1 MTTMKSLFILL
12 LSTAI
17 ISTASAQQCEAPST
31 GCTYGMFNYE
41 KCECECIQPFCP
53 DSNGDCVVPL
63 DNCGGNPWEGCT
75 RGLDCPW
82 WGSLSS
88 GDMCNTGSK
97 VPPGV
102 WAIYN
107 TRAICCGVH
116 SPFSTVCNLK
126 GPNPPNN
133 IPSSEPTIALQMPNE
148 KVTLKFDLNGLPNDF
163 DMTKVKANVLTG
175 LKIILSQLKVREP
188 GLQISGINER
198 SCNGRRLIQQ
208 RQLRMVMVERE
219 LLTDASI
226 CYTVEVENRDS
237 GQDYEALLVTEAR
250 ASSDVVLDEIRTKLN
265 YVNVG
270 MNTGGEN
277 GNGSDGSSGSSGSN
291 SNGGSN
297 PTTMNNGNGGS
308 GDGGGLPGWAVAL
321 IVILFLV
328 LSCCIGYC
336 IFASVRNSK
345 DEKGD
350 INILFNNPVRP
361 TGNSSS
367 RGNHPSRS
375 KYGSAP
381 RRRQRSFVAKG
392 SRALRQ
398 SFSRRPNRSR
408 NERDR
413 PRRRDDRRRRRHNR
427 YGGFRSSVTDRVR
440 SPRRSR
446 GDRSRRDDDNEYPS
460 ISLSNPQDPKF
471 SADELTVNTYT
482 TNKKIEQDPPM
493 NALVVYE
500 PDYAKPDPDGET
512 AGAVVLALTNGEDS
526 TRNYAGGPITKPKLE
541 PEEIL
546 STATPRETSDPS
558 VAPQPVLYGVSGDA
572 SDDEEEYDQYGFRRD
587 QPQIYAPKRQ
597 NKRSEE
603 LEDSLSFA
611 TEDPEDERRRARK
624 SRKKK
629 KKKAKGRGDSSHS
642 SKRYEESNYFTPE
655 SSEREKAYRQYSG
668 VDSVESEVGSIE
680 LESRAS
686 A

>member
-1 MTTMKSLFILL
+1 MTIKNLFILL

-82 WGSLSS
+82 WGSSS
-88 GDMCNTGSK
+88 SADMCNTGSK

-148 KVTLKFDLNGLPNDF
+148 KVTLKFDLNGLPDDF

-226 CYTVEVENRDS
+226 CYTVEVANNFNDKE
-237 GQDYEALLVTEAR
+237 YETLIVAEAR

-381 RRRQRSFVAKG
+381 RRRQQSFVAKG

-512 AGAVVLALTNGEDS
+512 AGSIVLALTNGEEP
-526 TRNYAGGPITKPKLE
+526 NTKPKLE
-541 PEEIL
+541 PEEML
-546 STATPRETSDPS
+546 SEAPPLRSRRRGRNSSRTPTPDPS
-558 VAPQPVLYGVSGDA
+558 VDIDDDYTEPPQVIYGSSGDA
-572 SDDEEEYDQYGFRRD
+572 SDDEDEYDQYGFRSG
-587 QPQIYAPKRQ
+587 QPQRYAPKRQ
-597 NKRSEE
+597 NNGSDE
-603 LEDSLSFA
+603 LEESFSFA
-611 TEDPEDERRRARK
+611 TEDPEDERRQARK
-624 SRKKK
+624 SRKKRK
-629 KKKAKGRGDSSHS
+629 KKKKRRDSRSNS
-642 SKRYEESNYFTPE
+642 RKRYEERRN
-655 SSEREKAYRQYSG
+655 RQNSG

>member
-1 MTTMKSLFILL
+1 
-12 LSTAI
+12 
-17 ISTASAQQCEAPST
+17 
-31 GCTYGMFNYE
+31 MFNYE
-41 KCECECIQPFCP
+41 KCVCECIKPYCP
-53 DSNGDCVVPL
+53 DANGDCVVPL

-75 RGLDCPW
+75 RGVSCPW

-88 GDMCNTGSK
+88 GDMCQTGSK
-97 VPPGV
+97 VPAGV
-102 WAIYN
+102 WKIFN

-116 SPFSTVCNLK
+116 APFSSVCNDK
-126 GPNPPNN
+126 GPNGPVFDPNKPSITPP
-133 IPSSEPTIALQMPNE
+133 SGAFGTED
-148 KVTLKFDLNGLPNDF
+148 VTLKFALNGLPNDM
-163 DMTKVKANVLTG
+163 DITKLTTNVLAT
-175 LKIILSQLKVREP
+175 LNYILAQLKERDP
-188 GLQISGINER
+188 DLQVIGINER
-198 SCNGRRLIQQ
+198 ACRGRKLGQQ
-208 RQLRMVMVERE
+208 RQLRMVERE
-219 LLTDASI
+219 LLRDASI
-226 CYTVEVENRDS
+226 CYTVEVEDRDS

-265 YVNVG
+265 YMNVG
-270 MNTGGEN
+270 VEIGGEN
-277 GNGSDGSSGSSGSN
+277 GNVGSGS
-291 SNGGSN
+291 GGNN
-297 PTTMNNGNGGS
+297 PTTMSNANGNGGG
-308 GDGGGLPGWAVAL
+308 GDGDGLPGWGVAL
-321 IVILFLV
+321 IVILLLL

-336 IFASVRNSK
+336 IFDHKRNSK
-345 DEKGD
+345 DEKD
-350 INILFNNPVRP
+350 SVHVTFNDAGSRRS
-361 TGNSSS
+361 GNSSR
-367 RGNHPSRS
+367 RGNPSRS
-375 KYGSAP
+375 QYGSAP
-381 RRRQRSFVAKG
+381 PRRQRSFVDRG

-398 SFSRRPNRSR
+398 SFSRRPDRSR

-413 PRRRDDRRRRRHNR
+413 PRRRDDGRRRRRSR
-427 YGGFRSSVTDRVR
+427 YESFRKSFTGMTSRVH
-440 SPRRSR
+440 SR
-446 GDRSRRDDDNEYPS
+446 GHSGGRDPS
-460 ISLSNPQDPKF
+460 VYTSNPQDLRF
-471 SADELTVNTYT
+471 DADEYTVNTYT
-482 TNKKIEQDPPM
+482 ANKSSEQDPPM
-493 NALVVYE
+493 NAKALVVYE
-500 PDYAKPDPDGET
+500 PDYTKPDPDGET

-668 VDSVESEVGSIE
+668 VDSVESDVGSIE
-680 LESRAS
+680 QESKAS

>member
-1 MTTMKSLFILL
+1 M
-12 LSTAI
+12 
-17 ISTASAQQCEAPST
+17 STASAQQCEAPSS
-31 GCTYGMFNYE
+31 GCTFGMFNYE
-41 KCECECIQPFCP
+41 KCVCECIKPYCP
-53 DSNGDCVVPL
+53 DANGDCVVPL

-75 RGLDCPW
+75 RGVNCPW

-97 VPPGV
+97 VPAGV
-102 WAIYN
+102 WKIFN

-116 SPFSTVCNLK
+116 APFSSVCNDK
-126 GPNPPNN
+126 GPNGPVFDPNKPSITPP
-133 IPSSEPTIALQMPNE
+133 SGAFGTED
-148 KVTLKFDLNGLPNDF
+148 VTLKFALNGLPNDM
-163 DMTKVKANVLTG
+163 DITKLTTNVLAT
-175 LKIILSQLKVREP
+175 LNYILAQLKEREP
-188 GLQISGINER
+188 DLQVIGINER
-198 SCNGRRLIQQ
+198 ACRGRKLGQQRQ
-208 RQLRMVMVERE
+208 RQLRMVERE
-219 LLTDASI
+219 LLRDASI

-265 YVNVG
+265 YMNVG
-270 MNTGGEN
+270 VEIGGEN
-277 GNGSDGSSGSSGSN
+277 GSVGSGS
-291 SNGGSN
+291 GGIN
-297 PTTMNNGNGGS
+297 PTTMSNANGNGGD
-308 GDGGGLPGWAVAL
+308 GDGLPGWGVAL
-321 IVILFLV
+321 IVILLLL

-336 IFASVRNSK
+336 IFDHKRNSK
-345 DEKGD
+345 DEKD
-350 INILFNNPVRP
+350 SVHVTFNDAGSRS
-361 TGNSSS
+361 GNSSR
-367 RGNHPSRS
+367 RGNHPPRS
-375 KYGSAP
+375 QYGSAP
-381 RRRQRSFVAKG
+381 PRRQRSFVDRG

-413 PRRRDDRRRRRHNR
+413 PRRRDDGRRRRRSR
-427 YGGFRSSVTDRVR
+427 YESFRKSFTGMTSRVH
-440 SPRRSR
+440 SR
-446 GDRSRRDDDNEYPS
+446 GHSGGRDPS
-460 ISLSNPQDPKF
+460 VYTSNPQDLRF
-471 SADELTVNTYT
+471 DADEYTVNTYT
-482 TNKKIEQDPPM
+482 ANKNSEQDPPM
-493 NALVVYE
+493 NAKALVVYE
-500 PDYAKPDPDGET
+500 PDYAKPDPEGET
-512 AGAVVLALTNGEDS
+512 AGTIVLALTNGEDS
-526 TRNYAGGPITKPKLE
+526 TRNYAGEPITKAKLE

-642 SKRYEESNYFTPE
+642 SKRYEESNFTPE

-668 VDSVESEVGSIE
+668 VDSVESDVGSIE
-680 LESRAS
+680 QESRAS

>member
-1 MTTMKSLFILL
+1 MTTMKTLFILL

-17 ISTASAQQCEAPST
+17 ISTASAQQCEAPSS

-41 KCECECIQPFCP
+41 KCECECIKPFCP

-116 SPFSTVCNLK
+116 SPFSTVCNQK

-133 IPSSEPTIALQMPNE
+133 IPSSEPTIALQVPNE
-148 KVTLKFDLNGLPNDF
+148 KVTLKFDLNGLPDDF
-163 DMTKVKANVLTG
+163 DMTKVKANVLAG
-175 LKIILSQLKVREP
+175 LKIILAQLKVREP
-188 GLQISGINER
+188 DLQVSGINER
-198 SCNGRRLIQQ
+198 SCNGRRLDQQ
-208 RQLRMVMVERE
+208 RQLRMVERE
-219 LLTDASI
+219 LLRDASI

-265 YVNVG
+265 YMNVG
-270 MNTGGEN
+270 VEIGSEN
-277 GNGSDGSSGSSGSN
+277 GNGGSGS
-291 SNGGSN
+291 GGSN
-297 PTTMNNGNGGS
+297 PTTMSNANGNGGG
-308 GDGGGLPGWAVAL
+308 GDGDGLPGWGVAL

-361 TGNSSS
+361 TGNSSR

-381 RRRQRSFVAKG
+381 PRRQQSFVERG

-413 PRRRDDRRRRRHNR
+413 PRRRDDGR
-427 YGGFRSSVTDRVR
+427 
-440 SPRRSR
+440 RRSR
-446 GDRSRRDDDNEYPS
+446 YDSFRKSFTGMTSRVHSRGHSGGRDPS
-460 ISLSNPQDPKF
+460 VYTSNPQDLRF
-471 SADELTVNTYT
+471 DADEYTVNTYKA
-482 TNKKIEQDPPM
+482 NKNSEQDPPM
-493 NALVVYE
+493 NAKALVVYE

-512 AGAVVLALTNGEDS
+512 AGAIVLALTNGEDS
-526 TRNYAGGPITKPKLE
+526 TRNYAGEPITKAKLE

-572 SDDEEEYDQYGFRRD
+572 SDDEDEYDQYGFRRD
-587 QPQIYAPKRQ
+587 QPQIYASKRQ

-603 LEDSLSFA
+603 FEDSLSFA

-629 KKKAKGRGDSSHS
+629 KKETKGRGDSRSTS
-642 SKRYEESNYFTPE
+642 SKRHEESNFTLE
-655 SSEREKAYRQYSG
+655 SSDREKAYRKNSG

>member
-1 MTTMKSLFILL
+1 
-12 LSTAI
+12 
-17 ISTASAQQCEAPST
+17 
-31 GCTYGMFNYE
+31 
-41 KCECECIQPFCP
+41 
-53 DSNGDCVVPL
+53 VPL

-116 SPFSTVCNLK
+116 SPFSTVCNQK

-133 IPSSEPTIALQMPNE
+133 IPSSEPTIALQVPNE
-148 KVTLKFDLNGLPNDF
+148 KVTLKFDLNGLPDDF
-163 DMTKVKANVLTG
+163 DMTKVKANVLAG
-175 LKIILSQLKVREP
+175 LKIILAQLKVREP
-188 GLQISGINER
+188 DLQVSGINER
-198 SCNGRRLIQQ
+198 SCNGRRLDQQ
-208 RQLRMVMVERE
+208 RQLRMVERE
-219 LLTDASI
+219 LLRDASI

-265 YVNVG
+265 YMNVG
-270 MNTGGEN
+270 VEI
-277 GNGSDGSSGSSGSN
+277 GSE
-291 SNGGSN
+291 
-297 PTTMNNGNGGS
+297 NGNGGS
-308 GDGGGLPGWAVAL
+308 GSGGSNPSTSTMSNANGNGGGGDGDGLPGWGVAL
-321 IVILFLV
+321 IVILLLL

-336 IFASVRNSK
+336 IFDHKRNSK
-345 DEKGD
+345 DEKD
-350 INILFNNPVRP
+350 SVHVTFNDAGSRS
-361 TGNSSS
+361 GNSSR
-367 RGNHPSRS
+367 RGNPSRS
-375 KYGSAP
+375 QYGSAP
-381 RRRQRSFVAKG
+381 PRRQRSFVDRG

-398 SFSRRPNRSR
+398 SFSGRPNRSR

-413 PRRRDDRRRRRHNR
+413 PRRRDDGRRRRRSR
-427 YGGFRSSVTDRVR
+427 YESFRKSFTGMTSRVH
-440 SPRRSR
+440 SR
-446 GDRSRRDDDNEYPS
+446 GHSGGRDPS
-460 ISLSNPQDPKF
+460 VYTSNPQDLRF
-471 SADELTVNTYT
+471 DADEYTVNTYT
-482 TNKKIEQDPPM
+482 TNKNSEQDPPM
-493 NALVVYE
+493 NAKALVVYE

-512 AGAVVLALTNGEDS
+512 AGTIVLALTNGEDS
-526 TRNYAGGPITKPKLE
+526 TRNYAGEPITKAKLE

-572 SDDEEEYDQYGFRRD
+572 SDDEDEYDQYGFRRD
-587 QPQIYAPKRQ
+587 QPQIYAPKRR

-629 KKKAKGRGDSSHS
+629 KKETKLRGDSRSTS
-642 SKRYEESNYFTPE
+642 SKRHEESNFTLE
-655 SSEREKAYRQYSG
+655 SSEREKAYRQNSG
-668 VDSVESEVGSIE
+668 VDSVESDVGSIE
-680 LESRAS
+680 QESRAS

>member
-1 MTTMKSLFILL
+1 MKKEECGQYAYFFLLACSVYLFP
-12 LSTAI
+12 SFAPQT
-17 ISTASAQQCEAPST
+17 SQC
-31 GCTYGMFNYE
+31 FF
-41 KCECECIQPFCP
+41 Q
-53 DSNGDCVVPL
+53 
-63 DNCGGNPWEGCT
+63 
-75 RGLDCPW
+75 
-82 WGSLSS
+82 
-88 GDMCNTGSK
+88 

-116 SPFSTVCNLK
+116 APFSTVCNLK

-163 DMTKVKANVLTG
+163 DMTKVKANVLAG
-175 LKIILSQLKVREP
+175 LKIILAQLKAREP
-188 GLQISGINER
+188 DLQVSGINER
-198 SCNGRRLIQQ
+198 SCNARRLDQQ
-208 RQLRMVMVERE
+208 RQLRMVERE
-219 LLTDASI
+219 LLRDASI
-226 CYTVEVENRDS
+226 CYTVEVANSVNDKE
-237 GQDYEALLVTEAR
+237 YETLIVAEAR
-250 ASSDVVLDEIRTKLN
+250 ASAEVVLDEIRTKLN

-277 GNGSDGSSGSSGSN
+277 GNSSDGSSGSN
-291 SNGGSN
+291 VNGGNN
-297 PTTMNNGNGGS
+297 PSTMNNGNGGS
-308 GDGGGLPGWAVAL
+308 GDGGGLPGWGVAL

-361 TGNSSS
+361 TGNSIS

-381 RRRQRSFVAKG
+381 PRRQRSFVERG

-398 SFSRRPNRSR
+398 SFARRPNRSR

-413 PRRRDDRRRRRHNR
+413 PRRRDDGRRRRHSR

-471 SADELTVNTYT
+471 DADEFTVNTYT
-482 TNKKIEQDPPM
+482 TNKKIEQDPQM

-500 PDYAKPDPDGET
+500 PDYTKPDPEGET
-512 AGAVVLALTNGEDS
+512 AGAIVLALTNGEDS
-526 TRNYAGGPITKPKLE
+526 ARNYAGEPNTKPKLE
-541 PEEIL
+541 PEEML
-546 STATPRETSDPS
+546 SEAPPLRSRRRGRNSSRTPTPDPS
-558 VAPQPVLYGVSGDA
+558 VDIDDDFTEPPQVLYGSSGDA
-572 SDDEEEYDQYGFRRD
+572 SDDEDEYDQYGFRSG
-587 QPQIYAPKRQ
+587 QPQRYAPKPKRQ

-603 LEDSLSFA
+603 LEESFSFA
-611 TEDPEDERRRARK
+611 TEDPEDERRQARK
-624 SRKKK
+624 SRKKRK
-629 KKKAKGRGDSSHS
+629 KKKRRESRSNS
-642 SKRYEESNYFTPE
+642 RKRYEESRN
-655 SSEREKAYRQYSG
+655 RQNSG